1 MNIILRRVVPAVLLA
16 MVLNSSALA
25 QGRIATIDMGK
36 AFDNYWR
43 KKQAVAALNEQ
54 AADMEK
60 EHKGFVDD
68 WNKAKEEYQKLLTSA
83 NDQAV
88 SPEERDKR
96 KSAAEK
102 KLLDVRELE
111 QTIAQYDRQARTTL
125 EEKQRR
131 MRDNIVNEIRA
142 VVGTKAKS
150 AGYAL
155 VLDTAGAS
163 INNIPVVIYQNGEND
178 LTDTVL
184 LQLNA
189 GAPADLPKATEKK
202 DEEKK
207 DEKKP
212 DSEKPSA
219 K

>member
-1 MNIILRRVVPAVLLA
+1 MRILSSKVLAAVLLA
-16 MVLNSSALA
+16 MVLSPSAFG
-25 QGRIATIDMGK
+25 QGRLGTVDMGK

-43 KKQAVAALNEQ
+43 TKQADAALKEQ

-68 WNKAKEEYQKLLTSA
+68 WNKAKEDYQKLLTAA
-83 NDQAV
+83 NEQTV

-102 KLLDVRELE
+102 KLLDIKELE
-111 QTIAQYDRQARTTL
+111 QTIAQYERQARTTL

-131 MRDNIVNEIRA
+131 MRANLVNEIRA
-142 VVGTKAKS
+142 VVTAQAKS

-163 INNIPVVIYQNGEND
+163 INSIPVVVYSSGDND
-178 LTDTVL
+178 LTEVVL
-184 LQLNA
+184 SQLNA
-189 GAPADLPKATEKK
+189 SAPADFSKPGEKK
-202 DEEKK
+202 GED
-207 DEKKP
+207 KKP
-212 DSEKPSA
+212 DSGKSSA